1 MAYTTLFI
9 KKIEN
14 AEFILDEVNAR
25 LVVMEVDEWPCY
37 LLAHVF
43 LLLQFKHMLH
53 HTQHATTNKPRLL
66 SCLLGNIKPTH
77 FLFACRL

>member
-25 LVVMEVDEWPCY
+25 LVVMEVDE
-37 LLAHVF
+37 
-43 LLLQFKHMLH
+43 
-53 HTQHATTNKPRLL
+53 
-66 SCLLGNIKPTH
+66 
-77 FLFACRL
+77 